1 MSEEDTLR
9 ILHNPDKGQE
19 RVRVKFQEGLGG
31 LSGYL
36 AGFQTDSIADDT
48 IHLVESTEN
57 QNLTHISK

>member
-1 MSEEDTLR
+1 MSKEDTLR

-36 AGFQTDSIADDT
+36 AGFRTDSIADDT
-48 IHLVESTEN
+48 IHLVEPTEN
-57 QNLTHISK
+57 QHLTHISK